1 MTKVRKYSELR
12 HMHTFEE
19 RFKYLELRGAV
30 GRSTFGYDRWINQ
43 RFYTSTEWRTLR
55 NAVIVRDAGC
65 DLGIPGREIH
75 GRLLI
80 HHMNPITLEDFKH
93 GNDAIL
99 DLDNLIAVTHET
111 HNAIHYGDIS
121 LVATYVERRPG
132 DTLLWTRM
140 YPHEP
145 SG

>member
-1 MTKVRKYSELR
+1 MTRVRTYSELR
-12 HMHTFEE
+12 HMRTFEE

-55 NAVIVRDAGC
+55 NVVIVRDNGC

-99 DLDNLIAVTHET
+99 DPDNLIAVTHET

-121 LVATYVERRPG
+121 LVAKHVERRPG
-132 DTLLWTRM
+132 DTQLWTRM
-140 YPHEP
+140 YP
-145 SG
+145 